1 MKYLLTVADVLPYL
15 MFIWSLTVQVEI
27 LRPEL

>member
-1 MKYLLTVADVLPYL
+1 MKFLLTVADILPHL

-27 LRPEL
+27 LRPES